1 MRALVCKLWSKSDR
15 CCLDQT
21 EGASA
26 TCIALFA
33 RAAEYIKHL
42 AAYAQGY
49 ALQLVIIVCCGK
61 VSRHVKVL
69 QTADHAQVHGAL
81 HNKPAL
87 RSRYTTCG
95 SRRNSGRESREIEEG
110 TPDDSCHDHMHS
122 QVDELQDAAQLL
134 SSRAHMS

>member
-1 MRALVCKLWSKSDR
+1 VCRLWSKSGR
-15 CCLDQT
+15 CCPDQT
-21 EGASA
+21 EGASP

-42 AAYAQGY
+42 AAYTQGY

-61 VSRHVKVL
+61 VLRHVKVS

-81 HNKPAL
+81 HSKRAL
-87 RSRYTTCG
+87 HSRNTTCG
-95 SRRNSGRESREIEEG
+95 SRRNSGRESRQIEEG
-110 TPDDSCHDHMHS
+110 TPDDSCHNHMHS

>member
-1 MRALVCKLWSKSDR
+1 VCRLWSKSSR
-15 CCLDQT
+15 CCRDHT
-21 EGASA
+21 EGASP

-33 RAAEYIKHL
+33 RAAGYIKHL

-61 VSRHVKVL
+61 VFRHVKVL
-69 QTADHAQVHGAL
+69 LTADHAQVHGAL
-81 HNKPAL
+81 HNSPRCVLATQRVGL
-87 RSRYTTCG
+87 
-95 SRRNSGRESREIEEG
+95 RNSGRESREIEEG
-110 TPDDSCHDHMHS
+110 TPDDSYHDHMHS

>member
-1 MRALVCKLWSKSDR
+1 MPWCAGCGPSLAVAVVTKRRAPVLL
-15 CCLDQT
+15 
-21 EGASA
+21 
-26 TCIALFA
+26 ALHRLLA
-33 RAAEYIKHL
+33 LLNIKHL
-42 AAYAQGY
+42 TAFTQGY
-49 ALQLVIIVCCGK
+49 ALQLAIIVCRGK

-87 RSRYTTCG
+87 GSRNTTCG
-95 SRRNSGRESREIEEG
+95 SRRNSGRESREEG
-110 TPDDSCHDHMHS
+110 TTDDSCHDHMHS